1 MNSVFYISLP
11 KNTIVLSALFQSI
24 SHPSRC
30 GVAIHPHPN
39 LHRRLSVREC
49 ARIQSFPDD
58 FIFYGSKGAAYA
70 QIGNAVPP
78 LMSFHIANEFR
89 KAFDLK
95 PKKFT
100 AKEWNLPY
108 IT

>member
-58 FIFYGSKGAAYA
+58 FIFYRDNGVAYA
-70 QIGNAVPP
+70 QIGNAVPLLLLMNLEKP
-78 LMSFHIANEFR
+78 LIQNLK
-89 KAFDLK
+89 KA
-95 PKKFT
+95 
-100 AKEWNLPY
+100 
-108 IT
+108 